1 MADAHPDTI
10 KSVVRQLQ
18 VGRRY
23 EITPRS
29 VYLLNAALSFYRSGE
44 VSTYPYTQLSSVS
57 ALNAV
62 LSTNPAP
69 DEQRNDD
76 DLWFL
81 AISEGE
87 PFREVIFPEG
97 KALYFPY
104 GLYVTFTSSE
114 AGAGDMVALLR
125 ASFVD
130 RQDYCPA
137 RTSPAEFAAKCGA
150 TPPSPGPAEGDTPWA
165 NSGTQAAV
173 YLQTQDTLEILE
185 TIGGAALEAQG
196 PI

>member
-10 KSVVRQLQ
+10 KSVVRQIQ

-29 VYLLNAALSFYRSGE
+29 VYLLNAAISFYRSGDA
-44 VSTYPYTQLSSVS
+44 TLYPYTQLGSVS
-57 ALNAV
+57 SMNAV

-81 AISEGE
+81 TISDAD
-87 PFREVIFPEG
+87 PYQEVYFPEG

-104 GLYVTFTSSE
+104 GLYVTFTAAE
-114 AGAGDMVALLR
+114 IGAGDSVALLR

-130 RQDYCPA
+130 REDYCPA
-137 RTSPAEFAAKCGA
+137 RTSPAEFAARCGPA
-150 TPPSPGPAEGDTPWA
+150 PTPGPSIAETPWA
-165 NSGTQAAV
+165 NSGTQAAT
-173 YLQTQDTLEILE
+173 YLQVQDTLEILE
-185 TIGGAALEAQG
+185 TLGGAALEAQL

>member
-10 KSVVRQLQ
+10 KSVVRQIEA
-18 VGRRY
+18 GRRY

-44 VSTYPYTQLSSVS
+44 VASYPYTQLSTVS
-57 ALNAV
+57 SLNAV

-81 AISEGE
+81 TISQAS
-87 PFREVIFPEG
+87 PYQEVYFPEG

-104 GLYVTFTSSE
+104 GVYLTFTSAEVGS
-114 AGAGDMVALLR
+114 GDLVGLFR

-137 RTSPAEFAAKCGA
+137 RTSPAQFAANCGA
-150 TPPSPGPAEGDTPWA
+150 PPTPGPSVAEAPWA
-165 NSGTQAAV
+165 NQGTQASIF
-173 YLQTQDTLEILE
+173 LQVQDTLDELE
-185 TIGGAALEAQG
+185 TLGGDALEAQL